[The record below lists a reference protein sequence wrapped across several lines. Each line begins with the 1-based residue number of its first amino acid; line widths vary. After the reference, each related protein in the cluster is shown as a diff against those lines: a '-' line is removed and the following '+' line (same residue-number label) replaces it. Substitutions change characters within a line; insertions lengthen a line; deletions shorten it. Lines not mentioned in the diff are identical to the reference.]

1 MKLDSGFGV
10 AKSWNGSVEK
20 QVQSKHFKYK
30 RTIFVHISIRGGGGD
45 YGSQPIREEYF
56 VPRGIIKTII

>member
-30 RTIFVHISIRGGGGD
+30 QTIFVHISIRGGGGTMVH
-45 YGSQPIREEYF
+45 SQ
-56 VPRGIIKTII
+56 

>member
-1 MKLDSGFGV
+1 MKLDSGFGA

-20 QVQSKHFKYK
+20 QLQSKHFKYK
-30 RTIFVHISIRGGGGD
+30 RTIFVHISIRGGGD